1 MEIYFDVIFPS
12 WPGQSNILR
21 FTIAKKLWQIID
33 GVYEVKKN
41 GTQGQQI
48 TFKCEDTEKFTK
60 GLNTI
65 AVVMFG

>member
-1 MEIYFDVIFPS
+1 MEIYFDVIFSS

-48 TFKCEDTEKFTK
+48 TFKCEDSEKFTK

-65 AVVMFG
+65 AGVMFD

>member
-48 TFKCEDTEKFTK
+48 TFKCEDSEKFTK

-65 AVVMFG
+65 AGVMFD